1 MKYEAVIFDLFGT
14 LVDNF
19 SIREYES
26 VLGEMASVLST
37 PPDEFIRLWSDT
49 FNQRATGLFQTPEAN
64 IEYVCRKLGVIIEDP
79 QVKLAAHI
87 RFNFT
92 ARSLMPRPGSL
103 EVLSQLKAEGYKT
116 GLISDCSA
124 ETPII
129 WRDTP
134 FAPLIDVA
142 VFSCKVGIKKP
153 DPHIYQVAIEQLK
166 IKAQKCLYIGDG
178 SSRELTGASQVGM
191 HPILLRVITENTTD
205 AHQIDKEDWNGPV
218 ISLLKEVLSL
228 VK

>member
-134 FAPLIDVA
+134 FAPLIDVT

-153 DPHIYQVAIEQLK
+153 DPHIYQIAIEQLK